1 MSGRKA
7 IFLDRDGVLNE
18 NVYFRDTQQWE
29 APRRAAQFRWAIGAI
44 PVLQKL
50 RSAGFELVLVSN
62 QPNIAL
68 GKATAADHAAIHGK
82 MTEDCRRF
90 GVNFLQ
96 FCYCFHHP
104 RAIIA
109 ELAGPC
115 SCRKPSAHWIEQTA
129 DQFELDLRASW
140 MIGDRATDTASGA
153 AAGVR
158 TVRIGHS
165 LWSADANATLYA
177 QNLSHA
183 VQQLLPSAVPLGRST
198 NTRPL
203 QVGTGSSRAGHRIA
217 VELRDRLPG
226 EVIEILSEEP

>member
-29 APRRAAQFRWAIGAI
+29 APRSARQFRWAAGAI
-44 PVLQKL
+44 PALQKL

-68 GKATAADHAAIHGK
+68 GKATTADHAAIHGK

-90 GVNFLQ
+90 GVNFLRC
-96 FCYCFHHP
+96 CYCFHHP
-104 RAIIA
+104 RAVIA

-129 DQFELDLRASW
+129 GSFELDLRASW

-158 TVRIGHS
+158 TVRIGDS
-165 LWSADANATLYA
+165 PWSVDANATLHA
-177 QNLSHA
+177 RNLSHA
-183 VQQLLPSAVPLGRST
+183 VQQLLSSAVPWRRNANSY
-198 NTRPL
+198 PL
-203 QVGTGSSRAGHRIA
+203 QV
-217 VELRDRLPG
+217 
-226 EVIEILSEEP
+226 